1 MSSDNATS
9 ANATGSGNGTY
20 AVYSPPPPFPGA
32 NNDTNV
38 TDLVEWCVVN
48 STVRPDGWPE
58 SPPPMPPGG
67 WRPPYHISPPP
78 SPPPPPY
85 RDPPPPPPPPLPP
98 DITLNLTYPP
108 APDPPI
114 YPVWVPCNATAP
126 APVEPDLLL
135 GVVDASSPLFLAGVF
150 LLLFL
155 SLGWCVRRRAA
166 RRAYLR
172 SLAVPTFEG
181 EVSRR
186 KVLRR
191 AKGIF
196 EAMEEAQR
204 RARRDEDGEYD
215 SDDSEYMYKVL
226 GVQKKKKKRRSM
238 EEFLAEKARAVFE
251 WAKIRA
257 TRLAERYLGKRRRRR
272 RGADGEEV
280 DASDDSDAD
289 EAEEEY
295 ASHSR
300 DEFQKMFDLKGQS
313 EWEERLLALMDSD
326 GNGTVDFKEFVVG
339 IGILGAPVSA
349 DAADA
354 DAADSPFAAFVF
366 RLLDVSNSG
375 RVPRDEVISVVWR
388 YAELVESETEA
399 ELESIR
405 AKERVRRLRAE
416 DQDAV
421 DVEAADVVGSR
432 AGFES
437 YHDQIYRRGDQT
449 EAKALSRRRT
459 DLEWLASWAE
469 DEARAKIPPD
479 PKKTKAL
486 ADLDR
491 RRRSVANVRRHARDA
506 AQTLRREY
514 PARVSPR
521 DLSRFLVA
529 CPRPFAAAR
538 ELYDTFKPYL
548 APCAAVCA
556 AVPGL
561 RLEELRAAHSAQMW
575 REDQNPTWFYAKAR
589 KSDGGFSEVTAE
601 RPARRDR
608 DAELLA
614 ELADMSRR
622 RAAAEAAKHREF
634 KSAGG
639 RGDAPV
645 AAAGLGDTSATT
657 RVGRDGGAR
666 RERLFRG
673 PRATGKSR
681 STAES
686 ARMRVDALATLPP
699 AHAVEELGHVS
710 ERARVL
716 ALTMLPA
723 AAAARIVH
731 AMPPRARAEMFPKLE
746 PEVEREV
753 SEMLKRAPPG
763 RAPLGTVDPN
773 VAIETSPGM
782 VVPGTH
788 PPGTE
793 TSFPGMVVPG
803 TYPPGTETAISPP
816 DEGATFA
823 EQERARV
830 RRDVLDDEEVYVYT
844 GAAGEGGGWALD
856 GDEEGD
862 SPV

>member
-1 MSSDNATS
+1 MSSDIATS

-32 NNDTNV
+32 NDDTNI

-108 APDPPI
+108 APDPPV

-126 APVEPDLLL
+126 SPVEPDLLF

-251 WAKIRA
+251 WVKVRA
-257 TRLAERYLGKRRRRR
+257 TKLAERYLGKRRRRR

-354 DAADSPFAAFVF
+354 DAAASPFAAFVF

-405 AKERVRRLRAE
+405 AKERVRRLRAV

-514 PARVSPR
+514 PARISPR

-589 KSDGGFSEVTAE
+589 KSDGGFSEVTAQ

-773 VAIETSPGM
+773 VAIATS
-782 VVPGTH
+782 
-788 PPGTE
+788 PGTE

-803 TYPPGTETAISPP
+803 TYPPGTGTAISPP
-816 DEGATFA
+816 DEGATFE

>member
-1 MSSDNATS
+1 MSSDIATS

-20 AVYSPPPPFPGA
+20 AVYSPPPPFPGV
-32 NNDTNV
+32 NDDTNI

-108 APDPPI
+108 APDPPV

-126 APVEPDLLL
+126 SPVEPDLLF

-251 WAKIRA
+251 WVKVRA
-257 TRLAERYLGKRRRRR
+257 TKLAERYLGKRRRRR

-349 DAADA
+349 DAAA
-354 DAADSPFAAFVF
+354 SPFAAFVF

-405 AKERVRRLRAE
+405 AKERVRRLRAV

-514 PARVSPR
+514 PARISPR

-589 KSDGGFSEVTAE
+589 KSDGGFSEVTAQ

-773 VAIETSPGM
+773 VAIATS
-782 VVPGTH
+782 
-788 PPGTE
+788 PGTE

-803 TYPPGTETAISPP
+803 TYPPGTGTAISPP
-816 DEGATFA
+816 DEGATFE

>member
-32 NNDTNV
+32 NDDTNI

-108 APDPPI
+108 APDPPV

-126 APVEPDLLL
+126 SPVEPDLLF

-251 WAKIRA
+251 WVKVRA
-257 TRLAERYLGKRRRRR
+257 TKLAERYLGKRRRRR

-354 DAADSPFAAFVF
+354 DAAASPFAAFVF

-405 AKERVRRLRAE
+405 AKERVRRLRAV

-514 PARVSPR
+514 PARISPR

-589 KSDGGFSEVTAE
+589 KSDGGFSEVTAQ

-763 RAPLGTVDPN
+763 RAPPGRAPLGTVDPN
-773 VAIETSPGM
+773 VAIATS
-782 VVPGTH
+782 
-788 PPGTE
+788 PGTE

-803 TYPPGTETAISPP
+803 TYPPGTGTANSPP
-816 DEGATFA
+816 DEGATFE